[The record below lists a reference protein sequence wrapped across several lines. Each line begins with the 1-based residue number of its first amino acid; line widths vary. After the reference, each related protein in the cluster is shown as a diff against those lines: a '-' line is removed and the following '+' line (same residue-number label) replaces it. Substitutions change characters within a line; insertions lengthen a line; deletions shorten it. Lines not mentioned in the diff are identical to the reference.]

1 MAIAYYSFVCY
12 RKGQPHSDGGL
23 TMTSTAM
30 NQFGGAWTQRK
41 LEILRG
47 YLNSYTTALKQ
58 QHFNLTYVDAFAGT
72 GYIVH
77 NASDANQGTPL
88 LADAVDHD
96 TAGVLKGSARLALEV
111 TDRPFD
117 QFVFVERNPAYAREL
132 HKLKADFAIHD
143 VCIEQADANAFL
155 PEWCENRNQ
164 HFGVPWRYHRAVVF
178 LDPFATEV
186 DWRTVRCIA
195 DTKSVDL
202 WILFPLSALTRILP
216 REREPDDAYAHTLDR
231 VYGSPEW
238 RNELYQTITRNTLFG
253 NELVPVR
260 SDQQA
265 IVDAYLRKLESIFAK
280 VAPSPK
286 WFHNSRNSPQFAFM
300 FAASNPSGAP
310 IAVQIANHLLRNW

>member
-58 QHFNLTYVDAFAGT
+58 QPFTLTYVDAFAGT
-72 GYIVH
+72 GDNVR
-77 NASDANQGTPL
+77 NSSNANQGTPL
-88 LADAVDHD
+88 LADAFDHE
-96 TAGVLKGSARLALEV
+96 TAGDRKSSARLALEV

-117 QFVFVERNPAYAREL
+117 QFVFVEQNPAYAREL
-132 HKLKADFAIHD
+132 HKLKADFPTRDIR
-143 VCIEQADANAFL
+143 IEQADSNAFL
-155 PEWCENRNQ
+155 QKWCANRNQ
-164 HFGVPWRYHRAVVF
+164 EFRVPWSGQRALIF
-178 LDPFATEV
+178 LDPFGTQV
-186 DWRTVRCIA
+186 DWQTIECIA

-202 WILFPLSALTRILP
+202 WILFPISALTRILP
-216 REREPDDAYAHTLDR
+216 KEREPNEAYADTIDR
-231 VYGSPEW
+231 VYGSQEW
-238 RNELYQTITRNTLFG
+238 RNELYHKQTQPTLFEG
-253 NELVPVR
+253 EMGAAVR

-265 IVDAYLRKLESIFAK
+265 IVDLYLRNLKSIFAG

-286 WFHNSRNSPQFAFM
+286 WFYNSHNSPLFTFM
-300 FAASNPSGAP
+300 FAASNPKGAS
-310 IAVQIANHLLRNW
+310 IAVRIANSRLGK